1 MNGIELQLTKDIIRD
16 KSFNSVD
23 KAIKIIKAFGSQ
35 DRFIVL
41 GAKDSSGTAIFN
53 NNLSKSRVDAV
64 VKYIVNEGFPTS
76 ILNAESKGKEDLKY
90 VECDPATKCSEWKNE
105 ANRSVYFVAR

>member
-1 MNGIELQLTKDIIRD
+1 MNGIELQLTKGIIRD

-41 GAKDSSGTAIFN
+41 GAKDSSETAIFY

-64 VKYIVNEGFPTS
+64 VKYIVNEGVPTS
-76 ILNAESKGKEDLKY
+76 ILNAEGKGKKDLKY
-90 VECDPATKCSEWKNE
+90 VECDPATKCSKWKNE
-105 ANRSVYFVAR
+105 ANRRVYFVAR

>member
-1 MNGIELQLTKDIIRD
+1 MNRIEIQLTKDIIRD

-64 VKYIVNEGFPTS
+64 VKFIVNEGVPTS
-76 ILNAESKGKEDLKY
+76 ILTA
-90 VECDPATKCSEWKNE
+90 
-105 ANRSVYFVAR
+105 

>member
-1 MNGIELQLTKDIIRD
+1 MNGIELQLTKDIIRV

-53 NNLSKSRVDAV
+53 NNLSKSRVDAD
-64 VKYIVNEGFPTS
+64 VKYIVNEGVHTS
-76 ILNAESKGKEDLKY
+76 ILNA
-90 VECDPATKCSEWKNE
+90 
-105 ANRSVYFVAR
+105 

>member
-16 KSFNSVD
+16 KSFNIVD

-41 GAKDSSGTAIFN
+41 GAKDSSGTAIF
-53 NNLSKSRVDAV
+53 
-64 VKYIVNEGFPTS
+64 
-76 ILNAESKGKEDLKY
+76 
-90 VECDPATKCSEWKNE
+90 
-105 ANRSVYFVAR
+105 

>member
-53 NNLSKSRVDAV
+53 NNLSKSI
-64 VKYIVNEGFPTS
+64 KVNAS
-76 ILNAESKGKEDLKY
+76 NIHVSSNA
-90 VECDPATKCSEWKNE
+90 PAK
-105 ANRSVYFVAR
+105 AQLGG

>member
-35 DRFIVL
+35 DRFIVV
-41 GAKDSSGTAIFN
+41 GATDSSGTAIFN

-64 VKYIVNEGFPTS
+64 VKYLVNKRVPAS
-76 ILNAESKGKEDLKY
+76 ILNAQGKGKEDLKY
-90 VECDPATKCSEWKNE
+90 VECDPATKCSGWKNE
-105 ANRSVYFVAR
+105 ANRRVYFVAR